1 MQYLD
6 FEKDLENLDQKIEN
20 LKNPFE
26 STGLTSL
33 DNHEIN
39 NIQNQIDSKLK
50 EIYSNLDGWQKTKIA
65 RHDNRPKSEF
75 YINNIFTNFQPISG
89 DRLFGEDQSIIAGF
103 AKLDDRSVLVLGQEK
118 GNDTESRLRRNFG
131 MMRPEGYRKCI
142 RLMKLAEKFKIPV
155 ITFIDTPGAYP
166 GKGAEERGQAE
177 AIAKSIECCLSISQP
192 IISVVIGEGGSGGAI
207 ALATSNKVLMLEHSI
222 YSVISPEGCASILWK
237 DASKSKEAAESMQIT
252 AQSLFKNQ
260 IIDEIINEPLG
271 GAHRNPHEA
280 SVSIKNSLVSSLNYF
295 VNKSSSEI
303 IQERKEKFLAIGN
316 KLPEDI
322 SVFDTDNVM
331 ELSKNKIIKNKKVS
345 IFLFILFCV
354 GIVWLLY

>member
-26 STGLTSL
+26 SNGLTSL

-75 YINNIFTNFQPISG
+75 YIKNIFTNFQPISG

-207 ALATSNKVLMLEHSI
+207 ALATSNRVLMLEHSI

-252 AQSLFKNQ
+252 AQSLYKNQ

-271 GAHRNPHEA
+271 GAHRNPHQA
-280 SVSIKNSLVSSLNYF
+280 SDSIKNSLVGSLNYF

-345 IFLFILFCV
+345 LFLFILFCV

>member
-131 MMRPEGYRKCI
+131 MMRPEGYRKCM

-155 ITFIDTPGAYP
+155 ITLIDTPGAYP

-271 GAHRNPHEA
+271 GAHRNPHQA
-280 SVSIKNSLVSSLNYF
+280 SVSIKNSLISSLNYF
-295 VNKSSSEI
+295 VNKSSSDI

-345 IFLFILFCV
+345 IFLFILFCI

>member
-131 MMRPEGYRKCI
+131 MMRPEGYRKCM

-155 ITFIDTPGAYP
+155 ITLIDTPGAYP

-271 GAHRNPHEA
+271 GAHRNPHQA
-280 SVSIKNSLVSSLNYF
+280 SESIKNSLVSSLNYF

-345 IFLFILFCV
+345 IFLFILFCI

>member
-131 MMRPEGYRKCI
+131 MMRPEGYRKCM

-155 ITFIDTPGAYP
+155 ITLIDTPGAYP

-207 ALATSNKVLMLEHSI
+207 ALATSNNVLMLEHSI

-271 GAHRNPHEA
+271 GAHRNPHQA
-280 SVSIKNSLVSSLNYF
+280 SVSIKNSLISSLNYF
-295 VNKSSSEI
+295 VNKSSSDI

-316 KLPEDI
+316 KLSEDI

-345 IFLFILFCV
+345 IFLFILFCI

>member
-33 DNHEIN
+33 DNYEIN

-75 YINNIFTNFQPISG
+75 YIKNIFTNFQPISG

-207 ALATSNKVLMLEHSI
+207 ALATSNRVLMLEHSI

-252 AQSLFKNQ
+252 AQGLFKNQ
-260 IIDEIINEPLG
+260 IIDEIITEPLG
-271 GAHRNPHEA
+271 GAHRNPHQA
-280 SVSIKNSLVSSLNYF
+280 SDSIKNSLVGSLNYF

-345 IFLFILFCV
+345 LFLFILFCV

>member
-271 GAHRNPHEA
+271 GAHRNPHQA
-280 SVSIKNSLVSSLNYF
+280 SESIKNSLVSSLNYF

-316 KLPEDI
+316 KLSEDI

-345 IFLFILFCV
+345 IFLFILFCI

>member
-6 FEKDLENLDQKIEN
+6 FEKELENLDIQIDT

-26 STGLTSL
+26 NDGLSSL
-33 DNHEIN
+33 KNEE
-39 NIQNQIDSKLK
+39 IQNIESEIDKK
-50 EIYSNLDGWQKTKIA
+50 INEIYLNLDGWQKTKVA
-65 RHDNRPKSEF
+65 RHASRPRSEF
-75 YINNIFTNFQPISG
+75 YIKNIFNNFQPISG
-89 DRLFGEDQSIIAGF
+89 DRLFGEDEAIIAGF
-103 AKLDDRSVLVLGQEK
+103 AKLDDQSVLILGQEK
-118 GNDTESRLRRNFG
+118 GSDTESRLKRNFG

-207 ALATSNKVLMLEHSI
+207 ALATSNKVLMLEHAI

-252 AQSLFKNQ
+252 AQSLFKNE
-260 IIDEIINEPLG
+260 IIDEVIKEPLG
-271 GAHRNPHEA
+271 GAHRNPEEA
-280 SVSIKNSLVSSLNYF
+280 SNFIKQSLITNLRSFS
-295 VNKSSSEI
+295 NKSSNEI
-303 IQERKEKFLAIGN
+303 IEDRKNKFLSIGSKLPEEVSVFDHDSVLNFSKEKF
-316 KLPEDI
+316 
-322 SVFDTDNVM
+322 
-331 ELSKNKIIKNKKVS
+331 IKNKKIIISLGV
-345 IFLFILFCV
+345 LALGV
-354 GIVWLLY
+354 LVWLLN

>member
-131 MMRPEGYRKCI
+131 MMRPEGYRKCM

-155 ITFIDTPGAYP
+155 ITLIDTPGAYP

-271 GAHRNPHEA
+271 GAHRNPHQA
-280 SVSIKNSLVSSLNYF
+280 SESIKNSLVGSLNYF

-316 KLPEDI
+316 KLSEDI

-345 IFLFILFCV
+345 IFLFILFCI

>member
-131 MMRPEGYRKCI
+131 MMRPEGYRKCM

-155 ITFIDTPGAYP
+155 ITLIDTPGAYP

-271 GAHRNPHEA
+271 GAHRNPHQA
-280 SVSIKNSLVSSLNYF
+280 SESIKNSLLGSLNYF

-316 KLPEDI
+316 KLSEDI

-345 IFLFILFCV
+345 IFLFILFCI

>member
-6 FEKDLENLDQKIEN
+6 FEKDLENLDEKIET

-33 DNHEIN
+33 DNQEIQ
-39 NIQNQIDSKLK
+39 NIQNQIDAKLN
-50 EIYSNLDGWQKTKIA
+50 EIYSSLDGWQKTKVA
-65 RHDNRPKSEF
+65 RHDYRPKSEF
-75 YINNIFTNFQPISG
+75 YIKNIFSNFQPISG

-103 AKLDDRSVLVLGQEK
+103 AKLEDRSVLVLGQEK

-177 AIAKSIECCLSISQP
+177 AIARSIECCLVISQP

-252 AQSLFKNQ
+252 AQSLLKHQ
-260 IIDEIINEPLG
+260 IIDEIIQEPLG
-271 GAHRNPHEA
+271 GAHRNPVQA
-280 SVSIKNSLVSSLNYF
+280 SNLIKQSLINNLNYF
-295 VNKSSSEI
+295 FNKNSAEI

-345 IFLFILFCV
+345 LFLFILFCV